1 MSMVLFWLVFSI
13 AVILIDVFTSSFLFV
28 WFSIGGAVAC
38 VASLVEMSIKMQI
51 IVFVVVNIISV
62 FIGYPWAKRKFRKDI
77 ERTALMEEEYI
88 GKVLVADDDIEKT
101 TQIKVGGIYWSA
113 INKGCKI
120 NKNEKFIIKG
130 ISGTKFLIE
139 RKEEA

>member
-1 MSMVLFWLVFSI
+1 MSMILFWLVFSI

-28 WFSIGGAVAC
+28 WFSIGGAAAC
-38 VASLVEMSIKMQI
+38 IASIIGMSIKVQI
-51 IVFVVVNIISV
+51 IIFIVVNIISV
-62 FIGYPWAKRKFRKDI
+62 LIGYPWAKRKFRRDI

-88 GKVLVADDDIEKT
+88 GRELVAEEDIDRKA
-101 TQIKVGGIYWSA
+101 QIKIGGIYWSV

-130 ISGTKFLIE
+130 ISGTKFLVE